1 MGKMVNFRWLTLI
14 LVLAA
19 VLMVSGCA
27 IYPKVTYLS
36 LPNKDADGA
45 IKYYLQGSLVT
56 LAVAGAQESQEQNG
70 SGQNKKKSV
79 NTEFLKTKAS
89 ISDVKEIGQKDVR
102 AIVTAT
108 ESRKHFYAIKPHESV
123 WSKTIVS
130 VSYIDNT
137 RLIKSIGTSFEDNR
151 IKVIESAGAI
161 ITSLLPMFGVLSKA
175 PEIKIYPSKKEAL
188 NLPVVIDLTEMNDA
202 ESIAW
207 IKISGHEQWWYKIEL
222 LNPQHDRRKS
232 SEYFKEIDGIAVRA
246 LAYSSCQDAK
256 LLVTH
261 SISKPTSVVIDAAT
275 FNIRIANPNYVCTLN
290 FPAKGSIAMHSICGA
305 DIKTEESKEASNLDI
320 VEALIKQVEA
330 IKKAQA
336 GASKAK

>member
-1 MGKMVNFRWLTLI
+1 MGKMLNFRCLTLI
-14 LVLAA
+14 LVLVA

-27 IYPKVTYLS
+27 SYPKVTYLS
-36 LPNKDADGA
+36 LPSKEADGA

-56 LAVAGAQESQEQNG
+56 LAVVGAQESQEQNG
-70 SGQNKKKSV
+70 SVQDKKKSV
-79 NTEFLKTKAS
+79 NTEFLKTS
-89 ISDVKEIGQKDVR
+89 VSEVKNIGRENVR

-123 WSKTIVS
+123 WSKTSVS

-161 ITSLLPMFGVLSKA
+161 ITSLLPMFGFLSIVPKV
-175 PEIKIYPSKKEAL
+175 KIETDKKETL
-188 NLPVVIDLTEMNDA
+188 NLPVVIDLTEMNGE

-207 IKISGHEQWWYKIEL
+207 LNIPGHKQWWYRIEL
-222 LNPQHDRRKS
+222 LNPQSDRRKS
-232 SEYFKEIDGIAVRA
+232 SEYFKEIDGTEVRA

-256 LLVTH
+256 LLVTY
-261 SISKPTSVVIDAAT
+261 SESQPPVYAMDTAT

-305 DIKTEESKEASNLDI
+305 DIKTEESKEVSNLDW
-320 VEALIKQVEA
+320 LNR
-330 IKKAQA
+330 
-336 GASKAK
+336 

>member
-1 MGKMVNFRWLTLI
+1 MGKMLNFRWLTLI
-14 LVLAA
+14 LVLVA

-27 IYPKVTYLS
+27 SYPKVTYLS

-56 LAVAGAQESQEQNG
+56 LAVVGAQESQEQNG
-70 SGQNKKKSV
+70 SGQDKKKSV
-79 NTEFLKTKAS
+79 STDFPETS
-89 ISDVKEIGQKDVR
+89 VSDVKEIGQKDVR
-102 AIVTAT
+102 AIVTAA
-108 ESRKHFYAIKPHESV
+108 ESKKHFYAIKPHESV
-123 WSKTIVS
+123 WSKTSVS

-175 PEIKIYPSKKEAL
+175 PGIEIETGKKETL

-207 IKISGHEQWWYKIEL
+207 SKIPGHEQWWYRIEL
-222 LNPQHDRRKS
+222 LSSQSDSRKS

-261 SISKPTSVVIDAAT
+261 SVSKPTSVVIDAAT

-305 DIKTEESKEASNLDI
+305 DIKTEESKEVSNLDI

-336 GASKAK
+336 DASKAK

>member
-1 MGKMVNFRWLTLI
+1 MGKIFNIRWLILI
-14 LVLAA
+14 LVLVAL
-19 VLMVSGCA
+19 LMVSGCA
-27 IYPKVTYLS
+27 SYPKVTYLS
-36 LPNKDADGA
+36 LPSKDADGA

-56 LAVAGAQESQEQNG
+56 LAVVGSQESQEQNG
-70 SGQNKKKSV
+70 SGQDKKKKIG
-79 NTEFLKTKAS
+79 NTEFLKIS
-89 ISDVKEIGQKDVR
+89 ISDVEEIGLKNVR

-123 WSKTIVS
+123 WSKTSVS

-161 ITSLLPMFGVLSKA
+161 ITSLLPMFGILCKA
-175 PEIKIYPSKKEAL
+175 PGIETEAGKKETL

-207 IKISGHEQWWYKIEL
+207 SKIPGHEQWWYRIEL
-222 LNPQHDRRKS
+222 LKPQSDSKKS
-232 SEYFKEIDGIAVRA
+232 LEYFKEIDGTTVRA

-256 LLVTH
+256 LLVTN
-261 SISKPTSVVIDAAT
+261 SESQPPADKIDTAT

-305 DIKTEESKEASNLDI
+305 DIKTEESKEVSNLDI
-320 VEALIKQVEA
+320 VEALVKQIEA
-330 IKKAQA
+330 IKKAQTDD
-336 GASKAK
+336 SKAK